1 MNKSGKQELI
11 EYRISRAKETL
22 KEVEV
27 QIENELWYAAVNRLY
42 YACFY
47 AVISLLTQYDIKTK
61 THSGVRQM
69 FGLHFVKPGIINER
83 SGEFYTEIFDLRHTG
98 DYEDFIV
105 FEKDKVLALIAPAH
119 KLIEEIELLLS
130 KQ

>member
-1 MNKSGKQELI
+1 MNNSGKQEI
-11 EYRISRAKETL
+11 VQYRLARAKETL
-22 KEVEV
+22 KEVEI
-27 QIENELWYAAVNRLY
+27 QIQNELWFAAVNRLY

-47 AVISLLTQYDIKTK
+47 AVISLFTQYDIKTR

-69 FGLHFVKPGIINER
+69 FGLHFIKPGIINEEL
-83 SGEFYTEIFDLRHTG
+83 GEFYTEIFDLRQTG

-105 FEKDKVLALIAPAH
+105 FEKDKVITLIPPAR

-130 KQ
+130 Q